1 MTAPAP
7 ARRRNDHGVGTRLR
21 ELREQAGLSQTEVAR
36 RMGCKPSWIS
46 HLERGKFD
54 PRLSTLLRYGNAIGA
69 HIHIGL
75 NPPANDRTKP

>member
-1 MTAPAP
+1 
-7 ARRRNDHGVGTRLR
+7 
-21 ELREQAGLSQTEVAR
+21 
-36 RMGCKPSWIS
+36 MGCKPSWIS

-75 NPPANDRTKP
+75 NPANDRTEP